1 MLFLGIDVG
10 SSSVKLA
17 VLDGETGKCLAATSY
32 PEAELAIESP
42 SPGYAEQNP
51 EIWWDC
57 VKQGFAKLIVS
68 GKFDPKKIDA
78 IGIAYQ
84 MHGLVLV
91 DADQQVLR
99 PAIIWCD
106 SRAVSLGNA
115 ALAELGNDYCFGHLL
130 NSPGNFTAAKLR
142 WVQENQPNI
151 FNRIHKMMLP
161 GDYIAMKFT
170 GDITTTAAGL
180 SEAVLWDFKEQSI
193 AVELLKYWEIDESLI
208 PTVVPSFGVQGIV
221 SNRVAAELGLRA
233 GVKICYRAGDQPN
246 NAFSLNV
253 LNPGEVAATAG
264 TSGVIYGVTD
274 KPAAD
279 INSRVNTFLH
289 VTNAPEKN
297 SNGVLVCVNGC
308 GRLYSWLRQ
317 ILSAT
322 GTTPTYPFLNSLA
335 EGISIGSDGLVFH
348 PFGNG
353 AERIFQNKNLG
364 AGLHNLDFNRHGLG
378 HIVRAAQEGIVFS
391 LHQGFD
397 VLKSLGGSCDVVRA
411 GKSNMFLS
419 DVFTQ
424 AFANSTQAVVELFA
438 ADGAEGAAR
447 GAALGCGYYASHRE
461 AFSGLTRLSI
471 VEPKQDLY
479 TQYDDA
485 YQAWLSVL
493 SAELE
498 IKKVH

>member
-10 SSSVKLA
+10 SSSVKLT
-17 VLDGETGKCLAATSY
+17 VLDGDSGKCLAAISY
-32 PEAELAIESP
+32 PETELVIESP
-42 SPGYAEQNP
+42 LAGYAEQNP
-51 EIWWDC
+51 EVWWDC
-57 VKQGFAKLIVS
+57 IKQGAAKLFSS
-68 GKFDPKKIDA
+68 GKFDPKRIEA
-78 IGIAYQ
+78 IGISYQ

-91 DADQQVLR
+91 DDAQQVLR

-106 SRAVSLGNA
+106 SRAVPLGNA
-115 ALAELGNDYCFGHLL
+115 ALTELGHDYCFNHLL

-142 WVQENQPNI
+142 WVQKNQPDI
-151 FNRIHKMMLP
+151 FSRVHKMMLP
-161 GDYIAMKFT
+161 GDYIAMKLT

-180 SEAVLWDFKEQSI
+180 SEAILWDFKEQRV
-193 AVELLKYWEIDESLI
+193 ATRLLEHWGIDVALI
-208 PTVVPSFGVQGIV
+208 PRIVPSFGVQGTL
-221 SNRVAAELGLRA
+221 SDQVAADLGLRA

-253 LNPGEVAATAG
+253 LSPGEVAATAG

-279 INSRVNTFLH
+279 VDSRVNTFLH
-289 VTNAPEKN
+289 VTSTPEKN
-297 SNGVLVCVNGC
+297 RNGVLLCVNGC

-317 ILSAT
+317 TLSAT
-322 GTTPTYPFLNSLA
+322 GATPTYPLLNSFA
-335 EGISIGSDGLVFH
+335 ENIPIGSDGLIFH

-353 AERIFQNKNLG
+353 TERIFKNKNLG
-364 AGLHNLDFNRHGLG
+364 AGLRNLDFNRHGLG

-391 LHQGFD
+391 LNQGFD

-438 ADGAEGAAR
+438 TDGAEGAAR
-447 GAALGCGYYASHRE
+447 GAALGCGFYASQRE
-461 AFSGLTRLSI
+461 AFAGLTRLGV
-471 VEPKQDLY
+471 VEPRQELY
-479 TQYDDA
+479 AQYDDA
-485 YQAWLSVL
+485 YQAWVALL
-493 SAELE
+493 PAEFV
-498 IKKVH
+498 I